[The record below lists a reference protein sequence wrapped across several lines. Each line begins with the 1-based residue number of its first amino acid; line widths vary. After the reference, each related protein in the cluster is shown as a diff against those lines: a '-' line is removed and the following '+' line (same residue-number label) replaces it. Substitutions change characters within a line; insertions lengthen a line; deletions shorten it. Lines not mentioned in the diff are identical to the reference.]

1 VKGGDDGRD
10 AEMVRFG
17 RIVLLYRV
25 ICSTEAGY
33 WDNEQKRFV
42 ADPASLRH
50 IEEALSIAKEE
61 RAPDLM
67 IIPVPAPQGGRS

>member
-1 VKGGDDGRD
+1 
-10 AEMVRFG
+10 
-17 RIVLLYRV
+17 V
-25 ICSTEAGY
+25 IGATEAGY
-33 WDNEQKRFV
+33 WDNEQKQFV
-42 ADPASLRH
+42 ADPDSLRH